1 MKEKTIAI
9 VNQKGGVGK
18 TTTTLNLGR
27 EMEQEGK
34 KVLLIDFDPQ
44 GSLSLALGIDSEELS
59 TISDL
64 MSLEMQ
70 DRALPGK
77 EEIIQRVK
85 GMDII
90 PSNIVLSAAEV
101 SLVNTTCREMILKSI
116 LEQYKH
122 GYDYILVDCGPS
134 LGMLTINALTAA
146 DSVLIPASPEYLSA
160 KGLEL
165 LLQSI
170 AKIKR
175 KLNPALEIEGILL
188 TMVQERT
195 NLSRAVTDMI
205 EEAYGK
211 LYIYNSKIPRSVAV
225 GSAVLKNVSIMEY
238 QKNNKAAQAYHAF
251 AQEVMKHE

>member
-18 TTTTLNLGR
+18 TTTTLNLGK

-44 GSLSLALGIDSEELS
+44 GSLSLALGIDSEEIL
-59 TISDL
+59 TISEL

-70 DRALPGK
+70 DQALPAK
-77 EEIIQRVK
+77 EEIIQRIK
-85 GMDII
+85 GIDLI

-101 SLVNTTCREMILKSI
+101 SLVNTTCREMVLKSI
-116 LEQYKH
+116 LEQYKS
-122 GYDYILVDCGPS
+122 GYDYILIDCGPS

-175 KLNPALEIEGILL
+175 KLNPALKIEGILL

-195 NLSRAVTDMI
+195 NLSREVTAMI

-225 GSAVLKNVSIMEY
+225 GSAVLKNITIMEY
-238 QKNNKAAQAYHAF
+238 QKNNKAAKAYHAF
-251 AQEVMKHE
+251 AQEVMNHE